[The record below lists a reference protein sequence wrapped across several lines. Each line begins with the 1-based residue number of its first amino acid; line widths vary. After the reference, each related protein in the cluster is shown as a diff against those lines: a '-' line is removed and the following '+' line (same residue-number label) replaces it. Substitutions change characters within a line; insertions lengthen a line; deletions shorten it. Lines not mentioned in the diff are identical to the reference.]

1 MRKLLCANFAR
12 LWQDKVFWICMLAVL
27 FCSAGNMLNGC
38 RQATQ
43 DMSEFSYTLEHYYY
57 MMLPALVLFI
67 PVFTSLFLGTEYSDG
82 TLRNKLIA
90 GHRRTQVYLANLI
103 VCTVASLLM
112 LAAIFAGGLVGIP
125 TLGAWPLGLRILLW
139 YTAIS
144 ILMTVAFSAIFT
156 FIGMLTPNK
165 AFSVVLSLGIAIVM
179 LVLSSYF
186 YNALSE
192 PEMASGVIVTAE
204 GGMQLSEPEPNPDYI
219 SGTRRAV
226 YAFMADFLPTGQ
238 SITLADLAVAHPV
251 RMLGCSLYILL
262 GTTLYGTFLFQ
273 RRDLK

>member
-12 LWQDKVFWICMLAVL
+12 LWRDKVFWGCVLAVL

-57 MMLPALVLFI
+57 MMLPVLVLFI

-112 LAAIFAGGLVGIP
+112 LAALFAGGLVGIP

-139 YTAIS
+139 YTAIAV
-144 ILMTVAFSAIFT
+144 LMTAAFSAIFT
-156 FIGMLTPNK
+156 LIGMLTPNK
-165 AFSVVLSLGIAIVM
+165 AFSAVLSLGIAIVM
-179 LVLSSYF
+179 LVLGSYF
-186 YNALSE
+186 YNALGE
-192 PEMASGVIVTAE
+192 PEMVSGVVITAE
-204 GGMQLSEPEPNPDYI
+204 NGVQLGDPEPNPDYI
-219 SGTRRAV
+219 SGMRRAV
-226 YAFMADFLPTGQ
+226 YAFMVDLLPTGQ
-238 SITLADLAVAHPV
+238 SITLADLGVAHPV
-251 RMLGCSLYILL
+251 RMLGCSFYILL